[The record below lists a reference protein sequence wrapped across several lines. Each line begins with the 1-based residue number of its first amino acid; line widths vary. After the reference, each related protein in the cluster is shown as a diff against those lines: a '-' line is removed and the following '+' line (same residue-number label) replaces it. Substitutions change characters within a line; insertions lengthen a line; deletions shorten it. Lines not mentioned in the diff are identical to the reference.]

1 MKIEGT
7 RVFVCGS
14 FEGNLVRR
22 ILIQVFLDNVQILI
36 RNNQGINTIFALIMH
51 PIQFIINKY
60 NLFDFATREEVV
72 K

>member
-36 RNNQGINTIFALIMH
+36 RNNQGINTIFALMH

>member
-1 MKIEGT
+1 MKIERT

-22 ILIQVFLDNVQILI
+22 ILIQVLLYNMQILI
-36 RNNQGINTIFALIMH
+36 RNNQGINTIFVLIMH
-51 PIQFIINKY
+51 SIQFIVNKY